1 MLLEYKEEYQTALA
15 DIFYKIYYNPPFSYE
30 WLKRSEVERYFN
42 DLAKTPNFLG
52 YVIKEDNK
60 IIGGCFG
67 VINDYFKNIKYKI
80 NEIFIAKEYQGLG
93 YGSKALRQIE
103 ALVYEKN
110 AVIIELST
118 DREAFAFNFYKKNG
132 FISSKHM
139 AYLLKPIKI

>member
-1 MLLEYKEEYQTALA
+1 MA
-15 DIFYKIYYNPPFSYE
+15 DIFFDIYYNPPFSYT
-30 WLKRSEVERYFN
+30 WLKRSEVERYFD
-42 DLAKTPNFLG
+42 DLVKTPNFLG
-52 YVIKEDNK
+52 YVIDENNK

-80 NEIFIAKEYQGLG
+80 NEIFIARECQGFG
-93 YGSKALRQIE
+93 YGSNALRQIE

-118 DREAFAFNFYKKNG
+118 DREVPAFNFYKKNG
-132 FISSKHM
+132 FISSQHM